1 MDTSC
6 KWPDASEQG
15 KRTNAGNCCQQRC
28 GQINMMPP
36 TTLFFCQKSMHKPAR
51 LSQGLV
57 ISTSQS
63 FMAQPVCICPMTIK
77 HEQDIQLPAKKKE
90 QDIQLNKNRTR
101 CHLLAYLICVSNA
114 SGKFPTVPS
123 SHAINYKLR
132 RWAPKETGSIEL
144 NLKKYFKMR
153 V

>member
-15 KRTNAGNCCQQRC
+15 KRTNAGNCCQQRW

-63 FMAQPVCICPMTIK
+63 FVAQPVCICPMTIK
-77 HEQDIQLPAKKKE
+77 HEQDIQLPAKKE

-132 RWAPKETGSIEL
+132 RWAPKEKGSIEL

>member
-36 TTLFFCQKSMHKPAR
+36 TTLFFCQKSMHKPAG
-51 LSQGLV
+51 LSQRLV
-57 ISTSQS
+57 ISMCQS
-63 FMAQPVCICPMTIK
+63 SVAQPVCICPMTI
-77 HEQDIQLPAKKKE
+77 KKE
-90 QDIQLNKNRTR
+90 QDIQLNKNRTC

-114 SGKFPTVPS
+114 SGKFPKVAS
-123 SHAINYKLR
+123 NHAINYKLR
-132 RWAPKETGSIEL
+132 RWAPKENGSIEL
-144 NLKKYFKMR
+144 NLKNI
-153 V
+153 